1 MGTGGRVCGALSRV
15 AAIVTSFTVAHS
27 ITLALAALH
36 VVQLPARLTESAIAL
51 SVIAAALNNLFQ
63 VLRGRPWA
71 LQRCDPV
78 SGGSS
83 RCSCHLRSR
92 VAVPGIY
99 LTSSQC
105 GRSRARRHP
114 ERSSPRHG
122 EEHHRFRLAVPHF
135 GQLAEPSAGVT
146 AGARQNLPA

>member
-83 RCSCHLRSR
+83 RCSCHPAL
-92 VAVPGIY
+92 A
-99 LTSSQC
+99 
-105 GRSRARRHP
+105 GRRAGHLPDIEPVRAQSRA
-114 ERSSPRHG
+114 
-122 EEHHRFRLAVPHF
+122 A
-135 GQLAEPSAGVT
+135 PS
-146 AGARQNLPA
+146 GAQ